1 MSWRSRNHPGSGRHL
16 YRVYSSSATLE
27 FLEQL
32 DRKQPFSRHICQV
45 QYSGKGDGAL
55 CRFVE
60 TPNCVRSGCPRF
72 KTPIQN
78 TIRNDELSCP
88 SITKRRLFDLK
99 NRRKRKTNPRDF
111 PQIKSVALAQNLT
124 KFAAIF
130 CTRNL
135 TLFSVT
141 ELQEKSSSLFSTFWS
156 IFFYQPN
163 RRECEL
169 CGRKGDKTMLTPITF
184 EPFLAI
190 IRAIFGF

>member
-1 MSWRSRNHPGSGRHL
+1 
-16 YRVYSSSATLE
+16 
-27 FLEQL
+27 
-32 DRKQPFSRHICQV
+32 
-45 QYSGKGDGAL
+45 
-55 CRFVE
+55 
-60 TPNCVRSGCPRF
+60 
-72 KTPIQN
+72 
-78 TIRNDELSCP
+78 
-88 SITKRRLFDLK
+88 
-99 NRRKRKTNPRDF
+99 
-111 PQIKSVALAQNLT
+111 
-124 KFAAIF
+124 
-130 CTRNL
+130 L